1 MVKEAFKDFV
11 DVSMSRWDG
20 AHSLR
25 GGGGGGELMP
35 LHVNGGVKDWMF
47 NRHVLTASRDI

>member
-25 GGGGGGELMP
+25 GGGGGE
-35 LHVNGGVKDWMF
+35 
-47 NRHVLTASRDI
+47 S